1 VRRLPFSIALFVSI
15 IAIGRIARADDAAA
29 QGGQEDKRATDALAA
44 CASGDTAKGVAILG
58 TLYAESLNP
67 AYVFNQGR
75 CYQKNGQLE
84 QARVRFDE
92 YLRIGTKEPPED
104 IQRAQGFI
112 KEIDATLAQQRASAP
127 APVVVAPAE
136 DREGRRK
143 MLRTT
148 SIVLAAVGVAA
159 VGVGV
164 FMSFKVKSTN
174 DSIDQGYS
182 QPYVTDQARLEQL
195 ISDGKSYQ
203 TWQWVGYGLGVAAL
217 GGAATTFLLS
227 GGFGGS
233 GPAAAEHVA
242 VTFTPTVSPDGAGGV
257 LRLRF

>member
-1 VRRLPFSIALFVSI
+1 VRRLSVSIAFFVSI
-15 IAIGRIARADDAAA
+15 IAIGRIARADDAPAS
-29 QGGQEDKRATDALAA
+29 EDKRAMDALAA

-58 TLYAESLNP
+58 ALYAESLNP

-84 QARVRFDE
+84 QAKVRFDE

-127 APVVVAPAE
+127 APAVAPAE
-136 DREGRRK
+136 DREGRRR